1 MATVRQMLSS
11 VFKGKQWINIFI
23 YIEAAITM
31 LILVLVKQAKVQHE
45 VVVYFLVAAAIS
57 NVIIFYLLEKI
68 TNLYSLLERLK
79 EEATTDYL
87 TGLNNV
93 RSFDKSFNELLK
105 KAKEND
111 ESISLLSIDI
121 DYFKKVNDTYGHSAG
136 DAVLKELSGILTKN
150 IRDFDVIAR
159 VGGEEFSILLRD
171 CGEARTCEIAEKI
184 RKSVEANKFLLPCG
198 KLVGVTISIG
208 IAVYPATVAD
218 INLLKEKAD
227 EKLYEAKHSG
237 RNKVSI

>member
-1 MATVRQMLSS
+1 MEV
-11 VFKGKQWINIFI
+11 I
-23 YIEAAITM
+23 ITM
-31 LILVLVKQAKVQHE
+31 LILVLVKQAKVQHM
-45 VVVYFLVAAAIS
+45 VLNYFLITAVVS
-57 NVIIFYLLEKI
+57 NVIVFYLSEKI
-68 TNLYSLLERLK
+68 VELHKLLERLK

-105 KAKEND
+105 IAKEKD
-111 ESISLLSIDI
+111 ESISLLAIDI
-121 DYFKKVNDTYGHSAG
+121 DFFKKINDTYGHSAG
-136 DAVLKELSGILTKN
+136 DAVLKELSVIMART

-198 KLVGVTISIG
+198 KLVSITISIG
-208 IAVYPATVAD
+208 IAVYPATIAD
-218 INLLKEKAD
+218 IELLKEKAD
-227 EKLYEAKHSG
+227 EKLYEAKHIG
-237 RNKVSI
+237 RNKICI